1 MKIARS
7 KSPEE
12 NKVEDSEPIVSA
24 FKTQL
29 SAAEMAANFNKEQ
42 IGQLREAYNHF
53 DVDFD

>member
-1 MKIARS
+1 MRIARS

-12 NKVEDSEPIVSA
+12 NKIEDSEPIVSA